1 MKHKTIETVA
11 ALAVWLSLCALFA
24 VVALG
29 FFGFF
34 D

>member
-1 MKHKTIETVA
+1 MKTLRTLAE
-11 ALAVWLSLCALFA
+11 LAVFFSLCVLFA
-24 VVALG
+24 TVALG

>member
-1 MKHKTIETVA
+1 MKTLRTFA
-11 ALAVWLSLCALFA
+11 NLAVFFSLCVLFA
-24 VVALG
+24 TVALG

>member
-1 MKHKTIETVA
+1 MKRTFETLA
-11 ALAVWLSLCALFA
+11 AFAGFLVSCAVFA
-24 VVALG
+24 AVALG